1 MRALKKLG
9 MGLGTIFGI
18 VVAIVLICAFNP
30 GITDKIVDVMSK
42 VGVLGQQPEDGELQ
56 KPVGELDHLGPY
68 ASLNPVV
75 NKEPAVIEEGF
86 GKLGVTN
93 VHDEEDRYVLPT
105 VDLEIPERLLGRN
118 GRVATEELPGS
129 TIDLCLEEGYLGEEY
144 EFDTFF
150 YPYYGMLSEAL
161 QKVYKQVY
169 ANALKVN
176 AVFVPVEALNAEQIR
191 YVVEAV
197 YYDHPEL
204 FWMDPGYNSK
214 YDNRGLCVELELDFN
229 YTVEHLDDHK
239 QEFTHVANE
248 IVQGAVNYTEDWEK
262 ERYVHDALLGRVNYQ
277 LAAQV
282 GQSAYSAL
290 VDRETVCAGYAR
302 AFQYVLQQLQIPC
315 YYVTGVAG
323 QNHAWNMV
331 YLSGAFYNVDVTWDD
346 TSPIS
351 YLYFNK
357 SDAQLAGTH
366 IRQSLSINL
375 PACRGK
381 DRWAYLEK
389 EAPNKWQNTTG
400 NMTDQSGETYL
411 PDFWFDEYDGTVI
424 TSLQDYYNNCY
435 VQIMKGE
442 GDGSVVFA
450 NVVNGETL
458 EDLYEAYNKSLYIE
472 GYLDKALIAN
482 GLDRGK
488 VTIRIT
494 VFEDEK
500 EESEEDDSK
509 EDTDED
515 DENDENNEN
524 DDNNVNDD
532 NQDAGDNGQDIEDD
546 DQNADDEDAD
556 DEEEEDPYED
566 WYDEDGKLIID
577 ADHIMK
583 DKNYLLE
590 HVVKMW

>member
-1 MRALKKLG
+1 
-9 MGLGTIFGI
+9 
-18 VVAIVLICAFNP
+18 
-30 GITDKIVDVMSK
+30 
-42 VGVLGQQPEDGELQ
+42 
-56 KPVGELDHLGPY
+56 
-68 ASLNPVV
+68 
-75 NKEPAVIEEGF
+75 
-86 GKLGVTN
+86 
-93 VHDEEDRYVLPT
+93 
-105 VDLEIPERLLGRN
+105 
-118 GRVATEELPGS
+118 
-129 TIDLCLEEGYLGEEY
+129 
-144 EFDTFF
+144 
-150 YPYYGMLSEAL
+150 
-161 QKVYKQVY
+161 
-169 ANALKVN
+169 
-176 AVFVPVEALNAEQIR
+176 
-191 YVVEAV
+191 
-197 YYDHPEL
+197 
-204 FWMDPGYNSK
+204 
-214 YDNRGLCVELELDFN
+214 
-229 YTVEHLDDHK
+229 
-239 QEFTHVANE
+239 
-248 IVQGAVNYTEDWEK
+248 
-262 ERYVHDALLGRVNYQ
+262 
-277 LAAQV
+277 
-282 GQSAYSAL
+282 
-290 VDRETVCAGYAR
+290 
-302 AFQYVLQQLQIPC
+302 
-315 YYVTGVAG
+315 
-323 QNHAWNMV
+323 
-331 YLSGAFYNVDVTWDD
+331 VTWDD

-357 SDAQLAGTH
+357 SDAQLTGTH

-375 PACRGK
+375 PACNGK

-509 EDTDED
+509 EDTNED
-515 DENDENNEN
+515 DENDENNES

-532 NQDAGDNGQDIEDD
+532 NQDAGDNGQDTEDD

-566 WYDEDGKLIID
+566 WYDEDGNLIID